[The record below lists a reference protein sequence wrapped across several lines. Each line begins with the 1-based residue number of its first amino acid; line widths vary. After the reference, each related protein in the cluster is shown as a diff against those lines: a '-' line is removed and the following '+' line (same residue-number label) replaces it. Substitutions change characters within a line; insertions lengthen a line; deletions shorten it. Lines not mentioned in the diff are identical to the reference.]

1 MYIGKRTPIEN
12 EEEQKNKVKI
22 CEDTMNI
29 CKNVEAQRVKH
40 GSSESGTQC
49 LSKCYRSTY
58 IKTMIPG
65 GEREDS
71 IE

>member
-29 CKNVEAQRVKH
+29 CKNVEAQRVRNTVFIKM
-40 GSSESGTQC
+40 
-49 LSKCYRSTY
+49 LSLNIYQNHDTGRRKR
-58 IKTMIPG
+58 G
-65 GEREDS
+65 FH
-71 IE
+71 